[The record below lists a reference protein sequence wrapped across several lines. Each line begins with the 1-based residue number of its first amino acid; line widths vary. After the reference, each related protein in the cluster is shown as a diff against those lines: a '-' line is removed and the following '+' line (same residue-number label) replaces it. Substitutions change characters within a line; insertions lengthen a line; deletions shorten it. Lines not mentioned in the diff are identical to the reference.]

1 MPRVAQSDRTLRVI
15 CGTARISGSQPQEN
29 DMSLDVD
36 ASPLHPVVRPLSV
49 RLSHFFWNSA
59 ACDHIWEFSFS
70 YANS

>member
-1 MPRVAQSDRTLRVI
+1 MHVVRRLT
-15 CGTARISGSQPQEN
+15 TRISGSQPQEN

-59 ACDHIWEFSFS
+59 ACDNSWAFSRS
-70 YANS
+70 VSAKSWAL